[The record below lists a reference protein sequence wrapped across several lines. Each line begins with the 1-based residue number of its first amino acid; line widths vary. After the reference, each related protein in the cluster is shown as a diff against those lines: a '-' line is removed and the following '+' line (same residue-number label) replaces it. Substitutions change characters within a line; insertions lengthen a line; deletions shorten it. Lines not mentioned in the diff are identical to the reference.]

1 MIKKV
6 LDIVKRPKGEFGILQ
21 DRRDI
26 EKILNIAEAEHDPKG
41 KKEEKKKKGREE
53 RVSLSS
59 SPEELSLVERKPTKK
74 KESRKGIVNFKE
86 GQLVSSSTP
95 EREKS
100 PHLKAV
106 IEAQA
111 ELVSLEEFIQFEMT
125 LRVMLPEK
133 VQKLPENFFIS
144 VIKETYPERANE
156 AFIHFDYPV
165 MKLAVLQSLN
175 FQYNF
180 IDTQVMA
187 DTLNELAPPGK
198 ESELSELEQSKQSFK
213 ALNEE
218 INITQHQLNNAN
230 DIRDAQ
236 IKLLED
242 FANAYYLG
250 ENSGIAGENFKRHN
264 SLAQINK
271 VFGEIFEINYDD
283 GRLILSQDVRDEFDF
298 DERVSSIIENCQ
310 RERSVFTRFFGNEQ
324 YGLVVEAL
332 RERINNAQNDVK
344 YSAGNVS
351 LRNDTTLPAEP
362 RNAGY
367 VDSSS
372 INNLSEDFGAKKAS
386 KQKLLDTSDKLVTE
400 TVVRVGP
407 LAIKNC
413 QQKIQAEKEAENRFN
428 QVLADI
434 NRLIEESSATAKN
447 MYKNYQNIQS
457 LYEKVKENPGYVIQV
472 EDEIVNNAAQCES
485 SMKEL
490 NSRIET
496 AKELLVNLREEA
508 MQAGTQKAKLELE
521 KAERL
526 LLTELNLLLLR
537 QDSLDFIGQANT
549 DVSQES
555 DNTQKILKLRDIS
568 LKEVKADQVDINI
581 ILSQIVEKESIEDK
595 EALIQKAEELLK
607 QVEEKKS
614 SAVELANQVK
624 NVENFTYTE
633 ESNSEGQ
640 AKKSE
645 GEISNL
651 YQSMNSDLIAAKK
664 SLAELKEKAKQSH
677 ESSKKETSVD
687 SPNLSMRELPKMD
700 KVEFVSDLLSRIE
713 EISNYGRI
721 LALHKTIM
729 KGLEQSEGHSQDERL
744 GAETLSQVR
753 QHSDYVRA
761 NLPKI
766 EQRMVDAIAYHLVKQ
781 DRCNAQQ
788 QLIIDNPWLEK
799 HQEQL
804 LTRLIDLQVNKVLK
818 ETVPAKAD
826 KESRVSTINSLA
838 RQFDHINDY
847 RVLLELHNKIM
858 KTQALHYLY
867 EPEGMGTDFTKK
879 RTDTLSTP
887 CSNTWFNSFEKPLV
901 DRLAVLLEQ
910 DGIKDKKE
918 VEKIIQANPFLDD
931 SDHKKVLLPKVEHR
945 EKKESHKSARVSMES
960 TSSMPSVDLSPSSSS
975 ASPKRDTDQLIDNIF
990 DRATTESGSRLSKSE
1005 SARDAQLNALEKYVE
1020 QQNDISKLLQLHD
1033 DIMHSDKYAYLYK
1046 PKSLTGVSPNTT
1058 YKKDDIAFTFCSK
1071 SWANLEEKM
1080 ALKIAN
1086 ILLQQKASNDTVDH
1100 ICKENPFLNLY
1111 KESIKANLVKAS
1123 SSQASFPAHAQSS
1136 SANLSQVS
1144 HRTLSTRSQPAQSQ
1158 VAMQQSQ
1165 PVSIFSSSSASS
1177 TSSLSADSSP
1187 VRAQSTQANP
1197 VASSSVSEVPV
1208 QRGDQWIRNIIGST
1222 QTGYNTFMHVGSGAR
1237 VANIDALKAFVGK
1250 QTDPQV
1256 ILNLYDDI
1264 KQSDEFSY
1272 LYKPEGIS
1280 FPGSRSEEWKGLKK
1294 AMIGL
1299 LVRLSLE
1306 NTLPAYMH
1314 QLEHP
1319 LLQEEYQ
1326 SHLKVLKFD
1335 KIQQQSFQAPPK
1347 PFSSQPNRFVVS
1359 EKEIGKDGQ
1368 L

>member
-1 MIKKV
+1 MIEKV

-21 DRRDI
+21 DRKDI
-26 EKILNIAEAEHDPKG
+26 EEILNPPKVKKKK
-41 KKEEKKKKGREE
+41 KKEESI
-53 RVSLSS
+53 SLSS
-59 SPEELSLVERKPTKK
+59 SPESEMSVISDR
-74 KESRKGIVNFKE
+74 
-86 GQLVSSSTP
+86 VSSSSEKRNGKKKASPIHFDESGVGTP
-95 EREKS
+95 DRKS
-100 PHLKAV
+100 VSSALAKR
-106 IEAQA
+106 IQKEAIK
-111 ELVSLEEFIQFEMT
+111 VSLEEFIQFEMT
-125 LRVMLPEK
+125 LRVMFPEK
-133 VQKLPENFFIS
+133 IHELPENFFIS
-144 VIKETYPERANE
+144 IIEETYPESANE

-165 MKLAVLQSLN
+165 TQLAVLQSLN
-175 FQYNF
+175 IQYNF
-180 IDTQVMA
+180 IDPQLMVH
-187 DTLNELAPPGK
+187 TLSELAPPK
-198 ESELSELEQSKQSFK
+198 ESPHSEFEEKKK
-213 ALNEE
+213 ALIDLDEE
-218 INITQHQLNNAN
+218 ITLAQSQLYNAHVIKN
-230 DIRDAQ
+230 AQ

-242 FANAYYLG
+242 FATNYYSG
-250 ENSGIAGENFKRHN
+250 GNSGIPGENFKGHN
-264 SLAQINK
+264 NLAQINK
-271 VFGEIFEINYDD
+271 VFGEIFDREGNELKLRDD
-283 GRLILSQDVRDEFDF
+283 IKKNFDF
-298 DERVSSIIENCQ
+298 NEIVSSIIANCQ

-324 YGLVVEAL
+324 YGLVVESL
-332 RERINNAQNDVK
+332 RECIKSQQNSVQ

-351 LRNDTTLPAEP
+351 LRNDTTLPAQPKQEGYINSDSI
-362 RNAGY
+362 RQLELTLGEKISEKEQLLEDSKALAGNA
-367 VDSSS
+367 
-372 INNLSEDFGAKKAS
+372 IEK
-386 KQKLLDTSDKLVTE
+386 
-400 TVVRVGP
+400 VGFS
-407 LAIKNC
+407 AIEAC

-537 QDSLDFIGQANT
+537 QDSLDFIGQAST

-555 DNTQKILKLRDIS
+555 DNIQKILKLRDIS

-607 QVEEKKS
+607 QVEEKKN

-633 ESNSEGQ
+633 ESDSEDQ
-640 AKKSE
+640 AKKLE

-664 SLAELKEKAKQSH
+664 SLVELKEKAKQSQ
-677 ESSKKETSVD
+677 ESSKKEISID

-700 KVEFVSDLLSRIE
+700 KVEFVSDLLSRIKE
-713 EISNYGRI
+713 MPSYGHI

-729 KGLEQSEGHSQDERL
+729 KGLEQPESRSQDERL

-766 EQRMVDAIAYHLVKQ
+766 EQHMVDAIAYHLFIQ
-781 DRCNAQQ
+781 DRGNAQQ

-804 LTRLIDLQVNKVLK
+804 LTRVIDLQVNKVLK

-826 KESRVSTINSLA
+826 KESRVPTINSLA

-887 CSNTWFNSFEKPLV
+887 CSKTWFNSFEKPLV

-931 SDHKKVLLPKVEHR
+931 SDHKKVLLPKVEYR
-945 EKKESHKSARVSMES
+945 EKKESHKSSRVSIES
-960 TSSMPSVDLSPSSSS
+960 TSSTPSVGLSLSSSS
-975 ASPKRDTDQLIDNIF
+975 ASPKRDTDQLIDSIF
-990 DRATTESGSRLSKSE
+990 DHAITESRSRLSKSE

-1020 QQNDISKLLQLHD
+1020 QQNDNSNLLQLHD
-1033 DIMHSDKYAYLYK
+1033 DIMHSDKYAYLYR
-1046 PKSLTGVSPNTT
+1046 PKGLTGVSTDRT
-1058 YKKDDIAFTFCSK
+1058 YKKDDITFTLCSE
-1071 SWANLEEKM
+1071 SWAKLEEKM

-1086 ILLQQKASNDTVDH
+1086 ILLQQKASNDTVNH
-1100 ICKENPFLNLY
+1100 ICKENPFLNPY
-1111 KESIKANLVKAS
+1111 KESIKANLKVKAS
-1123 SSQASFPAHAQSS
+1123 SSQASFSAHAQSS
-1136 SANLSQVS
+1136 SVSLSQQASVS

-1158 VAMQQSQ
+1158 AAMHQSQ

-1177 TSSLSADSSP
+1177 TSSFSNSSSS
-1187 VRAQSTQANP
+1187 VRSQNAQANP
-1197 VASSSVSEVPV
+1197 IASSSVSEVPV

-1237 VANIDALKAFVGK
+1237 VANINALKAFVGK

-1264 KQSDEFSY
+1264 KQSDYFDY
-1272 LYKPEGIS
+1272 LYKPEGFS
-1280 FPGSRSEEWKGLKK
+1280 LPGARSEEWGKLKEK
-1294 AMIGL
+1294 MVGCVFDIW
-1299 LVRLSLE
+1299 RKSKSFNSE
-1306 NTLPAYMH
+1306 
-1314 QLEHP
+1314 QSQHP
-1319 LLQEEYQ
+1319 LLNQSKYQ
-1326 SHLKVLKFD
+1326 RTLGVLE
-1335 KIQQQSFQAPPK
+1335 SNAANSMPPN
-1347 PFSSQPNRFVVS
+1347 PFSSQPDMFMES
-1359 EKEIGKDGQ
+1359 KKTFGLDGK